1 MNQRNGL
8 AKWPLRS
15 SVAAAAVAAIGL
27 GSPALSHGFE
37 FFVSANGSA
46 QGSDREAALDEAYEK
61 ASEQA
66 RLFCAGGNGQVRR
79 DRIDRTGSNC
89 LSAGDGDSK
98 MFTCMVFVRA
108 NCAASAR

>member
-1 MNQRNGL
+1 MNQRN
-8 AKWPLRS
+8 AVTTWTLRS
-15 SVAAAAVAAIGL
+15 SVAAAALAAIGL
-27 GSPALSHGFE
+27 SSPALGFE

-66 RLFCAGGNGQVRR
+66 RLFCAGGNGQVRH

-89 LSAGDGDSK
+89 LSAGDGDGK
-98 MFTCMVFVRA
+98 TYTCMVFVRA
-108 NCAASAR
+108 NCVSSAR